1 MYPLFNVSL
10 ITQLENVLSIQIPM
24 LLLELVLFLK
34 IKYYLRLYS

>member
-24 LLLELVLFLK
+24 LLLELVLLLK